1 MQWLTIL
8 ALSLSLLI
16 CGPVWAENAPVAT
29 ALTSPSEQ
37 TGKVEEDAANPA
49 TDIPLGETQNK
60 VRLTIQVCVPR
71 YLRAS
76 NQFTVYPY
84 PVEPPSPHPKLTI
97 GLLGTDDTNLKN
109 ALLTMGYVLRPKK
122 EQPYPTC
129 GYRMTYAYK
138 NALKKYGGGQPH
150 SMADLYR
157 WRQEILPYFK
167 YEILKSNER
176 ERNRMDRMDATRS
189 IFANERADI
198 ETEAVKEG
206 LYPVN
211 VRVADWGNV
220 GQRGQ
225 VWLPKARWWVV
236 GTHKLP
242 GLTFYWQEQ
251 VDLRNG
257 AQTLQLHDGNALLI
271 EGAW

>member
-8 ALSLSLLI
+8 ALILSLLT
-16 CGPVWAENAPVAT
+16 CGPVRAENARVAT

-37 TGKVEEDAANPA
+37 SGQVDDETPSS
-49 TDIPLGETQNK
+49 TDIPLAENDNK
-60 VRLTIQVCVPR
+60 VQLTIQVMVPQNKR
-71 YLRAS
+71 SS
-76 NQFTVYPY
+76 NQFTIYPY
-84 PVEPPSPHPKLTI
+84 PVEPPSPHPKLAI
-97 GLLGTDDTNLKN
+97 GPMGTDDSTLKGT
-109 ALLTMGYVLRPKK
+109 LLTLGYILRAKK

-129 GYRMTYAYK
+129 GYRMMYAYK
-138 NALKKYGGGQPH
+138 KALKAYGGGEPH
-150 SMADLYR
+150 TMG
-157 WRQEILPYFK
+157 EIYIWQREMLPYMR
-167 YEILKSNER
+167 YEVLKSNER
-176 ERNRMDRMDATRS
+176 EQNRAERMGITKQ
-189 IFANERADI
+189 IFAEQRADI
-198 ETEAVKEG
+198 ETDAVKEG

-211 VRVADWGNV
+211 VRIANWGNI

-242 GLTFYWQEQ
+242 GLTFYWQEP

-257 AQTLQLHDGNALLI
+257 PQTVQLHDGNALLI